1 MYSLIKLKN
10 TMKLDQYYT
19 NPKIAKKCCRYF
31 NKIIKIDK
39 NDLIIE
45 PSAGNGSFIPY
56 IQQLSNNNI
65 FLDISPKQSLIQ
77 KQNFLT
83 YILPEETK
91 TYRKIYAIGNPPF
104 GFKSSTAIKFIKH
117 ICKFCDAFGLIL
129 PKSFMKRSMQKSV
142 PLNFHLKGNLIL
154 PPYSFI
160 KNKHMYNVPS
170 VFQIWCK
177 GDRLRKQTKKYSP
190 IGYVFVRK
198 NDNPNIAIR
207 RVGSNTGYVYQD
219 NLHLLNASS
228 HYFIQIKNKKNINKI
243 RNIRSLSRYHV
254 SGPLS
259 ISKQS
264 IIKHL
269 NNMLKA
275 KI

>member
-1 MYSLIKLKN
+1 
-10 TMKLDQYYT
+10 MKLDKYYT
-19 NPKIAKKCCRYF
+19 QPKIAKKCCSYF
-31 NKIIKIDK
+31 KKIIKIGK
-39 NDLIIE
+39 NDLVIE

-56 IQQLSNNNI
+56 IQQLSENNI
-65 FLDISPKQSLIQ
+65 FLDISPKHKLIQ

-83 YILPEETK
+83 YKLSEEAQK
-91 TYRKIYAIGNPPF
+91 YRKIYVIGNPPF
-104 GFKSSTAIKFIKH
+104 GFKSSAAIKFIKH
-117 ICKFCDAFGLIL
+117 MCKFCDGFGLIL

-154 PPYSFI
+154 PPFSFI
-160 KNKHMYNVPS
+160 KNKRMYNVPS
-170 VFQIWCK
+170 VFQIWCR
-177 GDRLRKQTKKYSP
+177 GNRLRKHRKQYAP
-190 IGYVFVRK
+190 IGYIFVRK
-198 NDNPNIAIR
+198 NDNPNVAIR
-207 RVGSNTGYVYQD
+207 RVGSNAGNVYLD
-219 NLHLLNASS
+219 NLQLLSSSS
-228 HYFIQIKNKKNINKI
+228 HYFIKIKNEKINKI
-243 RNIRSLSRYHV
+243 SNIMSLSRYNV